1 MEFQT
6 AWITGATSGIGLA
19 LAQRLMA
26 RGTKVYSVSRHP
38 EKAPMHELFHSFQLD
53 LSDLS
58 AVTSFLDRFSD
69 EFDTPDLFVNNAGYG
84 AFYEWQNF
92 TPENILA
99 QTNALFTSSALFCQ
113 AIVPRMATTKHGIIL
128 NLTSLAVLYPLPYMP
143 IYNAAKSALS
153 SLTHSLILEYPDFP
167 KFIDFRMGD
176 VRTNFNRS
184 SLQQNLDSQKSKTQV
199 AWAQIEKQ
207 LNESPSAEQV
217 VGQILNT
224 LDSNKG
230 GVFYGGG
237 FFQRRIASH
246 GDRFLPFKLKIKIL
260 RSRYFS

>member
-38 EKAPMHELFHSFQLD
+38 EKAPKHELFHSFQLD

-113 AIVPRMATTKHGIIL
+113 AIASSNGNHQAWYYSKSYLACG
-128 NLTSLAVLYPLPYMP
+128 SLS
-143 IYNAAKSALS
+143 IALHAY
-153 SLTHSLILEYPDFP
+153 L
-167 KFIDFRMGD
+167 
-176 VRTNFNRS
+176 
-184 SLQQNLDSQKSKTQV
+184 
-199 AWAQIEKQ
+199 
-207 LNESPSAEQV
+207 
-217 VGQILNT
+217 
-224 LDSNKG
+224 
-230 GVFYGGG
+230 
-237 FFQRRIASH
+237 
-246 GDRFLPFKLKIKIL
+246 
-260 RSRYFS
+260 